1 LKTAGLPKSDVM
13 DTEDGFMCWDAT
25 TSSFRIGS
33 MTLDTINVA
42 LSIAFL
48 MVCFI
53 IGDVMIAGG

>member
-1 LKTAGLPKSDVM
+1 
-13 DTEDGFMCWDAT
+13 MCWDAT